1 MEAMKFILNLSMFFL
16 AFFSLS
22 NESFSLTDYQIK
34 KYCSKEKKVLSCIKN
49 LKEKRSILQQGK
61 AIEIPVKPYKS

>member
-1 MEAMKFILNLSMFFL
+1 MEAMKLILNLSTFL
-16 AFFSLS
+16 LTFFSLS

-34 KYCSKEKKVLSCIKN
+34 KYCSKEKKVLSSIKN

-61 AIEIPVKPYKS
+61 AIEVPVKPNKS

>member
-1 MEAMKFILNLSMFFL
+1 MEAMKLILNLSMFLF

-22 NESFSLTDYQIK
+22 NKSFSLTDYQIK

-61 AIEIPVKPYKS
+61 AIEVPVKPNKS